1 MHSSNDNG
9 QIQTRQ
15 SSTSGDSTRV
25 RAAKNSRRG
34 RPRTGENSAVVS
46 FRLISSDAEILTRH
60 RAEVQKMIEETIQ
73 KIRED
78 EQKNLW
84 KLVGEELANDPYE
97 WEENWVKAGT
107 KDASRNWPE

>member
-1 MHSSNDNG
+1 MLCPAQVTTKG
-9 QIQTRQ
+9 
-15 SSTSGDSTRV
+15 
-25 RAAKNSRRG
+25 K
-34 RPRTGENSAVVS
+34 
-46 FRLISSDAEILTRH
+46 FRLVNQIPVATQQESKRK
-60 RAEVQKMIEETIQ
+60 VQKMIEETIQ

-97 WEENWVKAGT
+97 WEENWVSAGT